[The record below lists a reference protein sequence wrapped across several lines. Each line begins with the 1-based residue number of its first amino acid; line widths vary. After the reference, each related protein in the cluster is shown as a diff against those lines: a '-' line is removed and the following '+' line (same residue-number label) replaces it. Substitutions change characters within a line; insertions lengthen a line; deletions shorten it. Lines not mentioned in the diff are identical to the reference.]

1 MPHITLECSQNILEQ
16 DIRSLLL
23 EIHLLLVDTLSTQLE
38 NCSSRVVRHS
48 EYVLGDGSEHNAF
61 VHINIRI
68 LPGRAEA
75 LLTSTAKAILEKATL
90 FLNNSSKALRLKI
103 SVGIENVAS
112 VYVK

>member
-23 EIHLLLVDTLSTQLE
+23 EIHLFLVDKLPTQLE
-38 NCSSRVVRHS
+38 ACSSRVIRHS
-48 EYVLGDGSEHNAF
+48 EYTLGDGSSHNAF

-68 LPGRAEA
+68 LPGRSEA
-75 LLTSTAKAILEKATL
+75 LLIATAKAILEKATL
-90 FLNNSSKALRLKI
+90 FFNNSSNALQLKI